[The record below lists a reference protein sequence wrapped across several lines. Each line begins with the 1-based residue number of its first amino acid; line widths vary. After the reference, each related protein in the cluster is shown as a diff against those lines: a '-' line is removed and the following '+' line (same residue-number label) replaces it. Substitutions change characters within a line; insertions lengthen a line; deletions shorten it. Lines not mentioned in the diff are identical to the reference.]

1 MIIGTRQKSI
11 KNSNEI
17 HNCSTNMGEVNLID
31 NMSLTTESDSKLSY
45 PEVAINYYCGTLFEE
60 KNESNDT

>member
-1 MIIGTRQKSI
+1 
-11 KNSNEI
+11 
-17 HNCSTNMGEVNLID
+17 MGEVNLID